1 MIQEIAKEYFSH
13 FSDKNIE
20 GIGNL
25 LSNDCMLID
34 WDVEIITKFLIL
46 ENNHKFFK
54 EVNFLL
60 VEIKSIHQI
69 GNKVFCD
76 ILIKIDNISLEV
88 IDILTFNEKN
98 LIKKIHAYRSR
109 EILN

>member
-1 MIQEIAKEYFSH
+1 MNQEIAKKYFSH
-13 FSDKNIE
+13 FSDKNIDGLE
-20 GIGNL
+20 SV
-25 LSNDCMLID
+25 LSKDCMLID
-34 WDVEIITKFLIL
+34 WDVEIISSSLIL

-54 EVNFLL
+54 EVGFLL
-60 VEIKSIHQI
+60 VEIKSMHEID
-69 GNKVFCD
+69 NRVFCD

-109 EILN
+109 EILD